1 LGFQSGQVRVI
12 RRASADPPT
21 REAIESILASEALTG
36 YTWSNAP
43 GDRYTS
49 HQHSYGKIIYVV
61 KGSITFGLTGT
72 GETIGLRSGDRLEIP
87 AGTRHD
93 ATVGPK
99 GVECIEAHR

>member
-1 LGFQSGQVRVI
+1 LTLECRQVRVI
-12 RRASADPPT
+12 RWAGAASPT

-36 YTWSNAP
+36 YIWSNAP
-43 GDRYTS
+43 GDRYTA

-61 KGSITFGLTGT
+61 KGSITFGLPDT